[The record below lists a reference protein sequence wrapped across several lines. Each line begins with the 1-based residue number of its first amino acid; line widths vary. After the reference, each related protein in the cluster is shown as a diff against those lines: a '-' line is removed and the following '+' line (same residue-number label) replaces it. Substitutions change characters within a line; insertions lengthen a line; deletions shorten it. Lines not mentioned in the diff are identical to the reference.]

1 MVSAKTAD
9 QLDGSEPRDIAVPL
23 LVEAY
28 GGRLLSLSRRLC
40 GNADEAEDLVQ
51 ETFLQAFR
59 KWDQFEGRAKA
70 STWLFTI
77 ASRLCQRMHR
87 KRVGEPDR
95 TESLEQLL
103 PFGEERIG
111 VVPRGNDVLE
121 AQFRREGRERVE
133 QAIAE
138 LPADFRM
145 PLVLKELVGISV
157 NDVGAILELNP
168 ATVKTRLH
176 RARLRVRK
184 ALEET
189 LPREAVPQPVYS
201 RQICLDLLQA
211 KQESLDLGTQFE
223 FPDQLVC
230 DRCAEVFATM
240 DLSLDLC
247 RELAKGELPGEL
259 RETLLASFA
268 AEA

>member
-1 MVSAKTAD
+1 MVEAEQAD
-9 QLDGSEPRDIAVPL
+9 RLDGSEPRDVAVPL

-40 GNADEAEDLVQ
+40 GSADEAEDLVQ

-59 KWDQFEGRAKA
+59 KWDQFEGRSKP

-95 TESLEQLL
+95 TLSLEQLL

-111 VVPRGNDVLE
+111 VVPRGGDVLDD
-121 AQFRREGRERVE
+121 QIRREGRERVE

-138 LPADFRM
+138 LPADFRI

-176 RARLRVRK
+176 RARLRVRR
-184 ALEET
+184 ALEDA
-189 LPREAVPQPVYS
+189 LPRKDVPQPVFS
-201 RQICLDLLQA
+201 RQICMDLLQA

-230 DRCAEVFATM
+230 ERCAELFATM
-240 DLSLDLC
+240 DLSRDLC
-247 RELAKGELPGEL
+247 RDLAKGELPPEL
-259 RETLLASFA
+259 REALLTSIA